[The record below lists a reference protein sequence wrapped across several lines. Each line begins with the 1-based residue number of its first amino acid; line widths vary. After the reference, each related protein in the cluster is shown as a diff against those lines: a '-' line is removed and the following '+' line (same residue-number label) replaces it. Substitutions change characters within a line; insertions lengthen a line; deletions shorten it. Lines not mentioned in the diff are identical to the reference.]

1 METTLTEYDL
11 YIYRA
16 VLGLAAE
23 EDWPPSQRSFSG
35 LHTAILHGTIG
46 TALYEQLHAI
56 TAYVT
61 ARMGVQAV
69 GPEGRARSDPLR
81 KQCVSELL
89 TVLMPGAAQP
99 HLALPMPLT
108 SRLVRC
114 ACIVSSIGEYA
125 ANGLRVPRYVVA
137 ACVGRAFSHAATARL
152 AVLQTARIEN
162 LGGDHGG
169 RSFPLLLGV
178 EWASQTRMV
187 LMRMDV
193 HGYAW
198 VPVAQ
203 LMGFP
208 AGMEVLRL
216 YASFCLP
223 EFGLPPVACD
233 RNILPAEF
241 IVRHGDQH
249 WGRLGSALATVTP
262 STSATPA
269 SLAPTLGRL
278 RMYLRRWR
286 RGLYGGAPPHGVVH
300 RRTMRLAPHSPPGW
314 ASQT

>member
-35 LHTAILHGTIG
+35 LHTGILHGTIG

-99 HLALPMPLT
+99 HRALPMPLT

-162 LGGDHGG
+162 LGGDNGG

-198 VPVAQ
+198 VPIAQ

-216 YASFCLP
+216 FASFCLP
-223 EFGLPPVACD
+223 EFGLPPVTCD

-241 IVRHGDQH
+241 IVRHGDQ
-249 WGRLGSALATVTP
+249 P
-262 STSATPA
+262 
-269 SLAPTLGRL
+269 
-278 RMYLRRWR
+278 RRPQR
-286 RGLYGGAPPHGVVH
+286 A
-300 RRTMRLAPHSPPGW
+300 
-314 ASQT
+314 